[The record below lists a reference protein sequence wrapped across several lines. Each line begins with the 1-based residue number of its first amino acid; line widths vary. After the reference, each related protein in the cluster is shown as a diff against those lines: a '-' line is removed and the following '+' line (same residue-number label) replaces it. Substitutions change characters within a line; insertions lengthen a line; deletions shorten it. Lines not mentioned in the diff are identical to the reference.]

1 MLSKRTRIE
10 LSPSHPL
17 QPDLAESAPKRQR
30 TDEKSLTDLKALEN
44 GLLKTTLTEIN
55 AEDTGTCS

>member
-17 QPDLAESAPKRQR
+17 QPDLAESAPKRHR

-44 GLLKTTLTEIN
+44 GLLKTTLT
-55 AEDTGTCS
+55 

>member
-44 GLLKTTLTEIN
+44 GLLKTTLT
-55 AEDTGTCS
+55 